1 MNIDF
6 LSDLSGELQAVLEKS
21 GLNVPSPEQLRQQDK
36 RSEELK
42 DQIENYDLKNLLHHF
57 FTVYSRR
64 VPVRKWNVHISD
76 KLSDSKAII
85 EIVNKL
91 THGDD
96 VNALLSN
103 RVRKLN
109 QPKFADLLL
118 AEWGIHHLHFEESR
132 SNELLFICFS
142 ESDAYLIDILQ
153 HEKADGSVVTWTN
166 TDLIQVMHDNWPA
179 ILQPYVFKKN
189 SQSPVSVLTTEER
202 RTLRKRATTTFV
214 VVSDGTE
221 YMPMGGGYT
230 ASKHPTHAIIRSD
243 FLYRKAKQLQTIV
256 EENFTAIQQALSTY
270 TTSPKLEL
278 KLDTNLEPIVIEV
291 VHKVELNLLQDENA

>member
-42 DQIENYDLKNLLHHF
+42 EKIENYDLKNLLHHF

-76 KLSDSKAII
+76 KLSDSNAIN

-91 THGDD
+91 LHGDD

-109 QPKFADLLL
+109 QRKFADLLL

-132 SNELLFICFS
+132 SNELLFIYFS

-179 ILQPYVFKKN
+179 VLQPYVFKEN
-189 SQSPVSVLTTEER
+189 SQSPVLTTEER
-202 RTLRKRATTTFV
+202 RTLRNRAVTTTV
-214 VVSDGTE
+214 IVSDGTE
-221 YMPMGGGYT
+221 YMPMGGGYS
-230 ASKHPTHAIIRSD
+230 ASKHPTHAIVRSD
-243 FLYRKAKQLQTIV
+243 ILYRKVKQLQTIA
-256 EENFTAIQQALSTY
+256 EENFPAIQQTQSTY

-278 KLDTNLEPIVIEV
+278 KLGTNLEPIVIEV
-291 VHKVELNLLQDENA
+291 VHKAEINLQKNENA

>member
-42 DQIENYDLKNLLHHF
+42 EKIENYDLKNLLHHF

-76 KLSDSKAII
+76 KLSDSNAIN

-91 THGDD
+91 LHGDD

-109 QPKFADLLL
+109 QRKFADLLL

-132 SNELLFICFS
+132 SNELLFIYFS

-179 ILQPYVFKKN
+179 VLQPYVFKEN
-189 SQSPVSVLTTEER
+189 SQSPVLTTEER
-202 RTLRKRATTTFV
+202 RTLRNRAVTTTV
-214 VVSDGTE
+214 IVSDGTE
-221 YMPMGGGYT
+221 YMPMGGGYS
-230 ASKHPTHAIIRSD
+230 ASKHPTRAIVRSNI
-243 FLYRKAKQLQTIV
+243 LYRTVKQLQTIV
-256 EENFTAIQQALSTY
+256 EENFPAIQQALSTY

-278 KLDTNLEPIVIEV
+278 KLGTNLEPIVIEV
-291 VHKVELNLLQDENA
+291 VHKVEVNLQQNENA